1 MLKKLLKYE
10 FQATA
15 RYFLPLYLL
24 IIVLALLTRL
34 TMSITIESNQL
45 LKNLLVDLP
54 SVLMAFAYGAGL
66 LSIGLV
72 TLLLVVCWAE
82 KGT

>member
-1 MLKKLLKYE
+1 
-10 FQATA
+10 
-15 RYFLPLYLL
+15 
-24 IIVLALLTRL
+24 
-34 TMSITIESNQL
+34 MSITIESNQL

-72 TLLLVVCWAE
+72 TLLLVVQRFTAICWQRRVPDVYASCHA
-82 KGT
+82 G